1 MSAATPLF
9 VWLRLRLE
17 SLYLTLCVFLVLTI
31 SKSFDCVDHEAP
43 FDKLQLEEFKEP
55 SSECVKS
62 SCKKY
67 NKRNLQKNWVVDI
80 KYKITVWNL
89 IA

>member
-17 SLYLTLCVFLVLTI
+17 SLHLTLCVFLVLTI

-43 FDKLQLEEFKEP
+43 FDKLHLEEFKEP
-55 SSECVKS
+55 FSCDWNNIWASEVK
-62 SCKKY
+62 
-67 NKRNLQKNWVVDI
+67 L
-80 KYKITVWNL
+80 YKI
-89 IA
+89 